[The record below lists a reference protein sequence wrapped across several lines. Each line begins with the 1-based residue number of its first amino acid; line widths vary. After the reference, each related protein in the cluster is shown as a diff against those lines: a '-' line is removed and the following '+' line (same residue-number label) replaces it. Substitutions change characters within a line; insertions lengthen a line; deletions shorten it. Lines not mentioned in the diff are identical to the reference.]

1 MNTTLHSFID
11 FAGDT
16 DFFSIE
22 AEKDQIVQITV
33 KTENASDLD
42 ALLLVYDSD
51 GKLFAKN
58 DDYLPLGW
66 QNRGRMDARAGG
78 SIPSDVIYWIT
89 VSNVV
94 APDLNSPFAGIN
106 YSYTPSIEEN
116 IDDDA
121 EFASGEKADVAFDD
135 PVDGIINTGDDADC
149 FRFTATMEKDIRLD
163 GLLQLYNTNG
173 NLLAESDN
181 HELPVLYP
189 LDPPLNYIIPEDGIY
204 YAVVTS
210 VYMERGIEHTY
221 TLTLSNTEIPN
232 DERDDLQ

>member
-1 MNTTLHSFID
+1 MPEHVIELTSDAFKECKKTMQNSHILILGVSYKPNVKDVQLSPAEHIVRKFQNLGVNVHIYDPYFI
-11 FAGDT
+11 
-16 DFFSIE
+16 S
-22 AEKDQIVQITV
+22 
-33 KTENASDLD
+33 TE
-42 ALLLVYDSD
+42 V
-51 GKLFAKN
+51 F
-58 DDYLPLGW
+58 
-66 QNRGRMDARAGG
+66 
-78 SIPSDVIYWIT
+78 
-89 VSNVV
+89 
-94 APDLNSPFAGIN
+94 GIWV
-106 YSYTPSIEEN
+106 EEN

-221 TLTLSNTEIPN
+221 ALTLSNTEIPN